1 MHKYFLEV
9 RQFIESQYPVF
20 RDNVTGGNYPPPL
33 HAQYIAQLTSFVWL
47 VGIALLIGGSQVLKT
62 LGIPE
67 PDFIH
72 WMDNNKGIVF
82 VVLFMMNSIG
92 NSMITTGAFEI
103 YLNDELIFSK
113 LSGGHVPNGE
123 DIVNALASKFYILDT
138 KQV

>member
-9 RQFIESQYPVF
+9 RQFIESQYPIF
-20 RDNVTGGNYPPPL
+20 HDNISGGNYPPPL
-33 HAQYIAQLTSFVWL
+33 YAQYIAQFTSYIWL
-47 VGIALLIGGSQVLKT
+47 LGIVVLIGGSKMLKT

-72 WMDNNKGIVF
+72 WMENNKGIVF
-82 VVLFMMNSIG
+82 FGLFMLNSVG

-113 LSGGHVPNGE
+113 LNGGHVPNGE
-123 DIVNALASKFYILDT
+123 DIISALASKFYMLDT